1 MLLRVS
7 CERCRVWPL
16 WTDDPRSFLATA
28 CDDPARCR
36 AEVFDEQAIDVSL
49 RYRESGLWHLLRWDL
64 GAAVGIKAFA
74 ALALANVSAAL
85 VVLALSAAY
94 TQAQMD
100 SVLRVLA
107 LPSFLTAILYA
118 GSPRSPTVCFSSLL
132 VASSVV
138 VLLGVEQST
147 SPLNA
152 VVLVVASVAVPV
164 TLDLMRVDVN
174 RAVRF
179 DAPPYRIA
187 LPVFLVILL
196 PLLSLGFLRA
206 RQVARAEDA
215 HLIERLARRL
225 KSEGNFL
232 VIDRLSPRMAEE
244 ARNRIAV
251 RAGGRTYDLSHA
263 ALERIAKKRTIAT
276 RVEPVSPPHSTR
288 VARAAGDE
296 DIRLVVKLRHAPVPG
311 EVELDGRR
319 GPTTIYREMV
329 ALGTGAHS

>member
-1 MLLRVS
+1 MLLRVF

-36 AEVFDEQAIDVSL
+36 AKVLDEQAIDVSV
-49 RYRESGLWHLLRWDL
+49 RYRETGLWHLLRWDL

-94 TQAQMD
+94 TQAQMH
-100 SVLRVLA
+100 SVLRVLS
-107 LPSFLTAILYA
+107 LPPFLTAILYA
-118 GSPRSPTVCFSSLL
+118 GSPRSPTLCFSSLL
-132 VASSVV
+132 ITSSVV
-138 VLLGVEQST
+138 VLFGVEQST
-147 SPLNA
+147 SPLNGL
-152 VVLVVASVAVPV
+152 VLVVASVAVPA
-164 TLDLMRVDVN
+164 TLDLMRVDAN
-174 RAVRF
+174 RAVHF

-187 LPVFLVILL
+187 LPLFLVILL

-225 KSEGNFL
+225 KSEGDFL
-232 VIDRLSPRMAEE
+232 VIDHLSPRMAEE
-244 ARNRIAV
+244 AQSRIAV

-263 ALERIAKKRTIAT
+263 ALERIVKKWTIAT
-276 RVEPVSPPHSTR
+276 RVERGGETR
-288 VARAAGDE
+288 SLHARAAGDE
-296 DIRLVVKLRHAPVPG
+296 DVRLVVKLRQAPVPD

-319 GPTTIYREMV
+319 GPTTIYSKMV